1 MPSSA
6 TITEPS
12 RQVPLQGLASRFRP
26 FFLSAAGFSLI
37 VNVLM
42 LAPALFML
50 QVFDR
55 VLSSHSEE
63 TLVMLLL
70 LVVGALIFMAY
81 LDMIRSRLLTA
92 AAVTLEKRLG
102 PEVLGE
108 MIRRSAAPGRSEA
121 AHGLRDV
128 NTLRAFLTGPGIIA
142 VFDAPWVPIF
152 VLIIFLFHPLLGLL
166 ALAGAII
173 LFALAIANERFSRRP
188 LEAMQLDSRL
198 AGRFAEQSIVNA
210 EVARALGMEG
220 GLARGWAEMSR
231 NSLEKQLQASRS
243 GSALTSTTR
252 FMRQSLQILMLATG
266 AFLVI
271 DQQATPGVM
280 IAATL
285 LLSRAL
291 APVES
296 AIAAWKGMVDAR
308 SAYARVSK
316 LLEPDGRAE
325 AVTELPP
332 PTGAV
337 SVERVVFGF
346 RGQDRPVI
354 KQISFELT
362 AGQALAIVGPSA
374 AGKSTLA
381 RLIVGIWK
389 PMVGVVR
396 LDGAD
401 ISSWPRDRLGPYVG
415 YLPQDVELFAGSV
428 SQNIARMGE
437 VDSAAVI
444 EAARQARVHDL
455 ILRLPQ
461 GYDTPIGEGGA
472 FLSAGQRQRVA
483 LARALYGKP
492 RLVVLDEPNSNLD
505 GEGEMALIEAIR
517 QLKAE
522 GATLVIITHRG
533 KLLTSMDRI
542 LVLREGVIEK
552 LGPPAEIFASAPRRV
567 PEAQPSV
574 IAGQILPRG

>member
-1 MPSSA
+1 MPAPTAISESSGKA
-6 TITEPS
+6 
-12 RQVPLQGLASRFRP
+12 PLQGLASRFRP

-152 VLIIFLFHPLLGLL
+152 VLIIFLFHPLLGML
-166 ALAGAII
+166 ALAGAMI

-252 FMRQSLQILMLATG
+252 FMRQSLQIFMLATG

-296 AIAAWKGMVDAR
+296 AIAGWKGMVDAR
-308 SAYARVSK
+308 SAYARLSK

-354 KQISFELT
+354 KQISFELA

-522 GATLVIITHRG
+522 GATLIIITHRG

>member
-152 VLIIFLFHPLLGLL
+152 VLIIFLFHPLLGML

-291 APVES
+291 APVD
-296 AIAAWKGMVDAR
+296 GAR
-308 SAYARVSK
+308 GISDRR
-316 LLEPDGRAE
+316 LERNGRRAQRLC
-325 AVTELPP
+325 AVE
-332 PTGAV
+332 
-337 SVERVVFGF
+337 
-346 RGQDRPVI
+346 Q
-354 KQISFELT
+354 T
-362 AGQALAIVGPSA
+362 AGARWARRGGDGTSA
-374 AGKSTLA
+374 A
-381 RLIVGIWK
+381 
-389 PMVGVVR
+389 
-396 LDGAD
+396 DG
-401 ISSWPRDRLGPYVG
+401 GC
-415 YLPQDVELFAGSV
+415 
-428 SQNIARMGE
+428 
-437 VDSAAVI
+437 
-444 EAARQARVHDL
+444 
-455 ILRLPQ
+455 
-461 GYDTPIGEGGA
+461 
-472 FLSAGQRQRVA
+472 QR
-483 LARALYGKP
+483 
-492 RLVVLDEPNSNLD
+492 
-505 GEGEMALIEAIR
+505 
-517 QLKAE
+517 
-522 GATLVIITHRG
+522 
-533 KLLTSMDRI
+533 
-542 LVLREGVIEK
+542 
-552 LGPPAEIFASAPRRV
+552 
-567 PEAQPSV
+567 
-574 IAGQILPRG
+574 

>member
-296 AIAAWKGMVDAR
+296 AIAGWKGMVDAR
-308 SAYARVSK
+308 SAYARLSK